1 MIQCDWDEFF
11 VASVI
16 TASKENLYQSQKA
29 ITYRFYFELTIG
41 ALNMSPTMIAYGYL
55 ATAIV
60 CEVIGTT
67 FLVKSEQFTRFVPTL
82 IMAVLY
88 AISFYLLTQTIK
100 TIPIGIAYALWGGL
114 GIVLTSLVGLF
125 FFKQTLDTAA
135 IIGIAMIVGGVV
147 VMNLLSN
154 SVAH

>member
-1 MIQCDWDEFF
+1 
-11 VASVI
+11 
-16 TASKENLYQSQKA
+16 
-29 ITYRFYFELTIG
+29 
-41 ALNMSPTMIAYGYL
+41 MSPTTAAYGYL
-55 ATAIV
+55 AIAII

-67 FLVKSEQFTRFVPTL
+67 FLVKSEQFTRLVPTV
-82 IMAVLY
+82 IMGVLY

-114 GIVLTSLVGLF
+114 GIVLTSLIGLI

-135 IIGIAMIVGGVV
+135 VVGIAMIVGGVV

-154 SVAH
+154 SVGH

>member
-1 MIQCDWDEFF
+1 
-11 VASVI
+11 
-16 TASKENLYQSQKA
+16 
-29 ITYRFYFELTIG
+29 
-41 ALNMSPTMIAYGYL
+41 MSPTMIAYGYL
-55 ATAIV
+55 AIAIV

-67 FLVKSEQFTRFVPTL
+67 FLVKSEQFTRFIPTL

-88 AISFYLLTQTIK
+88 AISFYLLTQIIK

-135 IIGIAMIVGGVV
+135 VIGIAMIVGGVV